1 MSYSIKIKSQKNNF
15 LFRNLLALFLFTILI
30 FACSCSKNEQTKN
43 SEDNKYKKATVM
55 DNGLKIQFDSQS
67 PALNLLKVTTA
78 EKGSAT
84 ISVVAPARVV
94 ACISKAQNSNDKIV
108 IFESSD
114 VTSLYSLYKQ
124 SKINLL
130 KSQKNLERVKDMF
143 NNNTA
148 VAKDVSDAESDFA
161 NSQASLSEIEGK
173 LRILGYNPIDLEKA
187 PIHTAW
193 LICDVS
199 ESQIKDVDKGE
210 GVPIVFS
217 SFPDKKFYG
226 KAESIGDVVDSQTRT
241 IKVRVSLTNP
251 GDKLIPGMFAKVDF
265 GDPIKDVI
273 LLPQSA
279 VVTVDSNDYVFAK
292 TSENTFERIKV
303 ITGFP
308 TDHNVVVL
316 RGVNAGENIV
326 TDGAMLLKGLSF
338 GF

>member
-1 MSYSIKIKSQKNNF
+1 
-15 LFRNLLALFLFTILI
+15 
-30 FACSCSKNEQTKN
+30 
-43 SEDNKYKKATVM
+43 M

-78 EKGSAT
+78 QKGSAT

-94 ACISKAQNSNDKIV
+94 ACISKAQNSNDKV
-108 IFESSD
+108 ILFESSD

-124 SKINLL
+124 NKINLL

-148 VAKDVSDAESDFA
+148 VAKDVSDAESDLA

-173 LRILGYNPIDLEKA
+173 LRILGYNPIYLEKA
-187 PIHTAW
+187 PIHTVW
-193 LICDVS
+193 LICDVL

-210 GVPIVFS
+210 SVPIIFS

-226 KAESIGDVVDSQTRT
+226 KAESIGDVVDPQTRT
-241 IKVRVSLTNP
+241 IKVRVSLINP

-279 VVTVDSNDYVFAK
+279 IITVDSNDYVFAK

-303 ITGFP
+303 ITGFSS
-308 TDHNVVVL
+308 DQNVVVL
-316 RGVNAGENIV
+316 HGVNAGEHIV